1 MRKSKGVGAGQM
13 MLAGFEPPS
22 PPKVV
27 DDLFF
32 ALQPPA
38 DVIPQIMAA
47 ARALRIEQQLSGRMQ
62 RADRLH
68 VSLWGVKLAAEESAV
83 LAAVAT
89 RVATQVRRAAFD
101 LSFDRALSFAGR
113 KPPGEVSPVVLRG
126 EGGNADAAALGTELA
141 AGMGLSG
148 VRAVTTPHLTLAYDK
163 QVVPEHVIEPIG
175 WSAHE
180 FVLIRNRVG
189 SGRTYEILGRWPLC
203 D

>member
-1 MRKSKGVGAGQM
+1 MRKSDGAGPGQLT
-13 MLAGFEPPS
+13 LAGFEPPS
-22 PPKVV
+22 PPEVV

-47 ARALRIEQQLSGRMQ
+47 ARALQIERRLSGRMQ

-68 VSLWGVKLAAEESAV
+68 VSLWGLKLAAEESAV

-89 RVATQVRRAAFD
+89 RVGRQVRRAAFD

-113 KPPGEVSPVVLRG
+113 KPPGEASPVVLRG
-126 EGGNADAAALGTELA
+126 QGGNSGAAALGADLA
-141 AGMGLSG
+141 AGMGLPG
-148 VRAVTTPHLTLAYDK
+148 VRAVTTPHLTLAYDR
-163 QVVPEHVIEPIG
+163 QVVPEHVIEPIS

-189 SGRTYEILGRWPLC
+189 SGRPYEILGRWPLC
-203 D
+203 G